1 MTRQAAS
8 HRKSAPTPRVSSARR
23 VWSDLIQPALI
34 IGMIGA
40 GAVVYLW
47 ACARVSVIE
56 CDLRRLERAGEAQ
69 QAVELQLQ
77 QHLASVQNA
86 ERIQAH
92 IVEHQLDRPC
102 GTRHVHLTDV
112 PAALYEVLPTA
123 DSDRDSREIRLGEL
137 PGGADAPL
145 HVSGRQLASARV
157 Q

>member
-1 MTRQAAS
+1 MT
-8 HRKSAPTPRVSSARR
+8 RKSASHSQSGSPPDVSSGRR

-69 QAVELQLQ
+69 QAVEFELQ
-77 QHLASVQNA
+77 QHLASVRNA
-86 ERIQAH
+86 ERIQEH
-92 IVEHQLDRPC
+92 IARRELDRPS
-102 GTRHVHLTDV
+102 GTQHVHLTDV
-112 PAALYEVLPTA
+112 PPALYEVLPSA
-123 DSDRDSREIRLGEL
+123 DSDRDRQEIRLGEL
-137 PGGADAPL
+137 PAGADAPL
-145 HVSGRQLASARV
+145 HASGGRLASARV